1 MNLRQYKKLQ
11 IKTINQAKDNEIL
24 VVRFDMNKI
33 KQEAIGKFM
42 KMVQDKTK
50 RKSIALPID
59 ANIDTLSIK
68 ALESIRD
75 GVNVEIESRG

>member
-11 IKTINQAKDNEIL
+11 VKTINQIKDDEIL
-24 VVRFDMNKI
+24 VVRFDMDKI
-33 KQEAIGKFM
+33 KPETIGKFM
-42 KMVQDKTK
+42 KMICDKTK
-50 RKSIALPID
+50 CKSITLPID

-75 GVNVEIESRG
+75 GVNREIESR

>member
-11 IKTINQAKDNEIL
+11 IKTINQAKDDEIL

-33 KQEAIGKFM
+33 RPETIGKFM
-42 KMVQDKTK
+42 KMIYDITK
-50 RKSIALPID
+50 CKSIALPID

-68 ALESIRD
+68 VLESIRD
-75 GVNVEIESRG
+75 GINREIESR